1 MTTKLDFKMEPE
13 LEHYTRRNDS
23 IYGEKQTWLD
33 KYRNLLIM

>member
-13 LEHYTRRNDS
+13 LEHYTVEMTL
-23 IYGEKQTWLD
+23 YGEKQTWLD